1 MILLL
6 MLLLSRHLTFVM
18 IVMVMILGERMI
30 VFCGGVVSRERAI
43 GVATIARVAY
53 FLFSNTLRVAVSPA
67 EGIMKGIFWVD
78 EEKCARYFG

>member
-1 MILLL
+1 
-6 MLLLSRHLTFVM
+6 M

-30 VFCGGVVSRERAI
+30 VFCGGVVSRERAIAI